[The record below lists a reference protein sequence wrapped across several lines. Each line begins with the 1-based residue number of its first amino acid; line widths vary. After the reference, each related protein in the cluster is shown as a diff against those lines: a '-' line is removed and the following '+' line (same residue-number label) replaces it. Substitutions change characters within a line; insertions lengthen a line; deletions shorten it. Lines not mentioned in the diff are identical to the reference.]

1 MISCPPSPRDT
12 GSERATA
19 TADQLTS
26 QISVVTSKD
35 NRKNVQPP
43 RDSTGSLSQTLANH
57 KDSQQL
63 EANSVPDTGNPPDLK
78 RQKLMSGKKTRGSL
92 VPNSSLEAARF
103 NAILKRIGIKY
114 DNMLKEESLSLY
126 PVTYIYGKYRLNI
139 DIIGLSPL
147 SLQIIPELLETKK
160 KWWFFTEELGVE
172 SLGELGTRQV
182 WRLTLKIHDPNG
194 GMATGVKSMLLSMN
208 FVELLTFHTFL
219 DGSTVIRCVLR
230 DHLLCFCVG
239 SSRNSRTSFVDR
251 FRNFFDSFFCN
262 RSCSDAKKFSD
273 RLFCSFY

>member
-114 DNMLKEESLSLY
+114 DNML
-126 PVTYIYGKYRLNI
+126 
-139 DIIGLSPL
+139 
-147 SLQIIPELLETKK
+147 
-160 KWWFFTEELGVE
+160 
-172 SLGELGTRQV
+172 
-182 WRLTLKIHDPNG
+182 
-194 GMATGVKSMLLSMN
+194 
-208 FVELLTFHTFL
+208 
-219 DGSTVIRCVLR
+219 
-230 DHLLCFCVG
+230 
-239 SSRNSRTSFVDR
+239 
-251 FRNFFDSFFCN
+251 
-262 RSCSDAKKFSD
+262 
-273 RLFCSFY
+273 